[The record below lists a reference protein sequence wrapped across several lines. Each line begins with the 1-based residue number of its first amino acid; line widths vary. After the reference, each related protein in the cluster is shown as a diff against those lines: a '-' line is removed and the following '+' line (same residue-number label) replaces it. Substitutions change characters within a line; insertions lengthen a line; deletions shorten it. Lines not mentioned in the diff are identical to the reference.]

1 MSQIPSGLSRLKTPS
16 RIVKPVQGG
25 SVGAGSQPSAP
36 SVKPRGSVG
45 NSSQAG
51 SSTVQPRTSPSGAKL
66 NQMSS
71 GVTRR
76 GMQTSSNGK
85 LSASRDR
92 LVSPRGSLTGVEVA
106 QPRLPS
112 REKSQT
118 RLQYRRESSSSS
130 LRGASSRAEGAPV
143 IRRRGEVSR
152 APSES
157 QNQTVAVDSSKSNL
171 LSLFKLGDRVLVGN
185 SNPGAIAF
193 IGQTKFAKGD
203 WAGVVLDE
211 CVGKNNGSVQGVRYF
226 ECDPGHGI
234 FTKLEKLTKI
244 NQIGGGRTS
253 LSDGKAEKEKANLEI
268 GYRVVVSGT
277 KHGVVRYL
285 GETGF
290 AKGEWAGIEL
300 DEPLGKND
308 GAVAGTRYFQ
318 CEPNFGL
325 FAPLHK
331 VAKSSLPLPPR
342 LQAQLPQGNDVQN
355 SLGALGSNSSIN
367 SVSSTLSEASST
379 PKLSALNTSQIISS
393 PEPEVSEVKSSPPP
407 PPPPPP
413 SGSTQTPVSSGLV
426 TSQLVAL
433 QEALEDREK
442 QIQSLLAER
451 EFERAEVAN
460 ATSQVTK
467 VEEEVG
473 KLKEQ
478 HNEAILE
485 KEKSISELQSL
496 LETANKEKDDLQSQ
510 LEEEK
515 RRVEDLQFK
524 LEEEEITLGDELKI
538 EQKEIETLEIEL
550 KEKVASLSRL
560 KKELETTQNEK
571 GTALSKITELESALS
586 ESNTVVLDLRTS
598 VSDSN
603 SKIRELEATLFAKQ
617 AEHSGDAN
625 LRELQLKENSEK
637 ISSLA
642 KELEGHT
649 KTKTGLESE
658 IKILKSEL
666 VKSREESEALQK
678 EIYDL
683 TEKLH
688 NKEDEFSSLC
698 SELQVIKVTTLE
710 LQKQL
715 HLSEVK
721 SENLAADKAK
731 LESQIAELA
740 KNSGDSSEK
749 LVYLNEQLREK
760 DRTLDNLKSTS
771 AEAQVQ
777 IGRLTEDLAQAKEK
791 HDKDMLELKKSHHD
805 QTQATDKIV
814 QNLKSELE
822 ESLKNR
828 EDMKSAHQAKL
839 QDLTQ
844 TKDTERSAVEEEIKQ
859 KIGEI
864 NLLTQELHK
873 LKTLQQE
880 TLKENT
886 ELSGLKEQFSKLQSE
901 YKASQDQLTTLQLQL
916 ESLKAE
922 KGLVVGAQEDAE
934 KKQQELTE
942 QYSALQQE
950 HQSLVQSFD
959 TVSKENSSRKEEVEA
974 LSKARDITEKEK
986 CDMETKLE
994 ELKTH
999 CDSLQKEVEDARSL
1013 ANSKEEQLHLLSS
1026 SSSDAE
1032 AVILKL
1038 RSQVEDARTQ
1048 RDQVTKDVNIL
1059 SQENQSLK
1067 QSVNALEKDKADVAV
1082 EKDKLQAAIMDASN
1096 KIDGMSVELEEAN
1109 KRENYAKNAADA
1121 VRKEL
1126 EIKLQNAEL
1135 LAKKREE
1142 EVNSYRKENEML
1154 KSRLEKSFSNPTST
1168 QSVNASDMEAVMS
1181 KLRETE
1187 DLLEAVQTEKGNSEA
1202 QVDFLNSVIVDLQ
1215 RKNEEAEKKIEL
1227 FMMGNVPDTNGTLNL
1242 SDDDEPARPG
1252 IRQRLFCDICD
1263 VFDQHD
1269 TDDCPLQSSDA
1280 PDNLGTQYHGNRNE
1294 DRPYCDICEVFGHW
1308 TQDCDD
1314 EETF

>member
-25 SVGAGSQPSAP
+25 GVGAGSQPSAP
-36 SVKPRGSVG
+36 SVKPRGSVS

-51 SSTVQPRTSPSGAKL
+51 SSTVQPRTSPTGAKL
-66 NQMSS
+66 GQTSS

-76 GMQTSSNGK
+76 GMPTSDNGK
-85 LSASRDR
+85 LSASRER
-92 LVSPRGSLTGVEVA
+92 LVSPRGSLTGAEVA

-112 REKSQT
+112 RENSQT

-130 LRGASSRAEGAPV
+130 LRGASSRANGAPA
-143 IRRRGEVSR
+143 IRRRGEISR

-157 QNQTVAVDSSKSNL
+157 QSQTAPVDPSNSNL

-185 SNPGAIAF
+185 SNPGSIAF

-226 ECDPGHGI
+226 ECDAGHGI

-244 NQIGGGRTS
+244 NQIDGRRTS
-253 LSDGKAEKEKANLEI
+253 SSDVKVEKKKANLEI
-268 GYRVVVSGT
+268 GDRVVVSGS

-331 VAKSSLPLPPR
+331 VAISSLPLPPR
-342 LQAQLPQGNDVQN
+342 LQPQPPQGNDVQN

-367 SVSSTLSEASST
+367 SVSSTLSESSST
-379 PKLSALNTSQIISS
+379 PKPSTLSTSQIISS

-407 PPPPPP
+407 
-413 SGSTQTPVSSGLV
+413 SGLTQSPASSGVV

-442 QIQSLLAER
+442 QIQSLLADR

-473 KLKEQ
+473 KLKEK

-496 LETANKEKDDLQSQ
+496 LETSNKEKDDLQSQ

-515 RRVEDLQFK
+515 RKVEDLQFK

-560 KKELETTQNEK
+560 KEELETTQTEK
-571 GTALSKITELESALS
+571 STALSKITELESTLS
-586 ESNTVVLDLRTS
+586 ESNTLVSNLRTS
-598 VSDSN
+598 VSDSD

-617 AEHSGDAN
+617 EEHSSDASIREQQ
-625 LRELQLKENSEK
+625 LRENSER
-637 ISSLA
+637 ISALA
-642 KELEGHT
+642 KDIEEHAQI
-649 KTKTGLESE
+649 KTGLDSE

-666 VKSREESEALQK
+666 VRSKEENETLQK
-678 EIYDL
+678 EINDL

-688 NKEDEFSSLC
+688 HKEDEFSSLC
-698 SELQVIKVTTLE
+698 SELQVIKDTTLE

-715 HLSEVK
+715 HLSEVR

-740 KNSGDSSEK
+740 KNSGDSSQK

-760 DRTLDNLKSTS
+760 DRTLDKLKSSS

-777 IGRLTEDLAQAKEK
+777 IGRLTEDLAQAKEQ
-791 HDKDMLELKKSHHD
+791 HDKNVLEIKKSHQD
-805 QTQATDKIV
+805 QTLATDKMV

-822 ESLKNR
+822 QNLKKT
-828 EDMKSAHQAKL
+828 EDMQNAHQAKL
-839 QDLTQ
+839 QDLMQ
-844 TKDTERSAVEEEIKQ
+844 AKDTEYSAVEEQMKQ
-859 KIGEI
+859 KIKEI
-864 NLLTQELHK
+864 TSLTQELNK

-886 ELSGLKEQFSKLQSE
+886 ELSGVKEQYNKLQTD
-901 YKASQDQLTTLQLQL
+901 YKASQDQLAALQLQL
-916 ESLKAE
+916 ESLNAE
-922 KGLVVGAQEDAE
+922 KGLVMGAQEDAQ

-942 QYSALQQE
+942 KYSALQQE
-950 HQSLVQSFD
+950 HQSLVQAFD

-974 LSKARDITEKEK
+974 LSKAKDISEKEK

-999 CDSLQKEVEDARSL
+999 CNNLQKDVEDAKSL

-1032 AVILKL
+1032 EVILKL
-1038 RSQVEDARTQ
+1038 RNQVEEARTQ
-1048 RDQVTKDVNIL
+1048 RDQVTKEITVL

-1067 QSVNALEKDKADVAV
+1067 GSVDALKKDKEEVTV
-1082 EKDKLQAAIMDASN
+1082 EKDKLKAAMMDASD
-1096 KIDGMSVELEEAN
+1096 KIDGMSVELEEVK
-1109 KRENYAKNAADA
+1109 KRETNAKVAADSE
-1121 VRKEL
+1121 REEL

-1135 LAKKREE
+1135 LAKKRDD

-1154 KSRLEKSFSNPTST
+1154 KSRLERSISNPAPTSI

-1227 FMMGNVPDTNGTLNL
+1227 FMMGKVPDTNGTLNL
-1242 SDDDEPARPG
+1242 SDDDEPVRPG

-1280 PDNLGTQYHGNRNE
+1280 PDNLGTQHHGNRNE
-1294 DRPYCDICEVFGHW
+1294 ERPYCDICEVFGHW
-1308 TQDCDD
+1308 TRDCDD

>member
-25 SVGAGSQPSAP
+25 GVGAGSQPSAP
-36 SVKPRGSVG
+36 SVKPRGSVS

-51 SSTVQPRTSPSGAKL
+51 SSTVQPRTSPTGAKL
-66 NQMSS
+66 GQTSS

-76 GMQTSSNGK
+76 GMPTSDNGK
-85 LSASRDR
+85 LSASRER
-92 LVSPRGSLTGVEVA
+92 LVSPRGSLTGAEVA

-112 REKSQT
+112 RENSQT

-130 LRGASSRAEGAPV
+130 LRGVSSRANGAPA
-143 IRRRGEVSR
+143 IRRRGEISR

-157 QNQTVAVDSSKSNL
+157 QSQTVPVDPSNSNL

-185 SNPGAIAF
+185 SNPGSIAF

-226 ECDPGHGI
+226 ECDAGHGI

-244 NQIGGGRTS
+244 NQIDGRRTS
-253 LSDGKAEKEKANLEI
+253 SSDVKVEKKKANLEI
-268 GYRVVVSGT
+268 GDRVVVSGS

-331 VAKSSLPLPPR
+331 VAISSLPLPPR
-342 LQAQLPQGNDVQN
+342 LQPQPPQGNDVQN

-367 SVSSTLSEASST
+367 SVSSTLSESSST
-379 PKLSALNTSQIISS
+379 PKPSTLSTSQIISS

-407 PPPPPP
+407 
-413 SGSTQTPVSSGLV
+413 SGLTQSPASSGVV

-433 QEALEDREK
+433 QTSTVMRDISGYIVKKKEEALEDREK
-442 QIQSLLAER
+442 QIQSLLADR

-467 VEEEVG
+467 
-473 KLKEQ
+473 
-478 HNEAILE
+478 
-485 KEKSISELQSL
+485 
-496 LETANKEKDDLQSQ
+496 
-510 LEEEK
+510 
-515 RRVEDLQFK
+515 
-524 LEEEEITLGDELKI
+524 EITLGDELKI

-560 KKELETTQNEK
+560 KEELETTQTEK
-571 GTALSKITELESALS
+571 STALSKITELESALS
-586 ESNTVVLDLRTS
+586 ESNTLASNLRTS
-598 VSDSN
+598 VSDSD

-617 AEHSGDAN
+617 EEHSGDASIREQQ
-625 LRELQLKENSEK
+625 LRENSER
-637 ISSLA
+637 ISALA
-642 KELEGHT
+642 KDIEEHA
-649 KTKTGLESE
+649 KIKTGLDSE

-666 VKSREESEALQK
+666 VRSKEENETLQK
-678 EIYDL
+678 EINDL

-688 NKEDEFSSLC
+688 HKEDEFSSLC
-698 SELQVIKVTTLE
+698 SELQVIKDTTLE

-715 HLSEVK
+715 HLSEVR

-740 KNSGDSSEK
+740 KNSGDSSQK

-760 DRTLDNLKSTS
+760 DRTLDKLKSSS

-777 IGRLTEDLAQAKEK
+777 IGRLTEDLAQAKEQ
-791 HDKDMLELKKSHHD
+791 HDKNVLEIKKSHQD
-805 QTQATDKIV
+805 QTLATDKMV

-822 ESLKNR
+822 QNLKNT
-828 EDMKSAHQAKL
+828 EDMQSAHQAKL
-839 QDLTQ
+839 QDLMQ
-844 TKDTERSAVEEEIKQ
+844 AKDTEYSAVEEQMKQ
-859 KIGEI
+859 KIKEI
-864 NLLTQELHK
+864 TSLTQELNK

-886 ELSGLKEQFSKLQSE
+886 ELSGVKEQYNKLQTD
-901 YKASQDQLTTLQLQL
+901 YKALQDQLAALQLQL
-916 ESLKAE
+916 ESLNAE
-922 KGLVVGAQEDAE
+922 KGLVKGAQEDAQ

-942 QYSALQQE
+942 KYSALQQE
-950 HQSLVQSFD
+950 HQSLVQAFD
-959 TVSKENSSRKEEVEA
+959 TVSKENSSRKEEVET
-974 LSKARDITEKEK
+974 LSKAKDLSEKEK
-986 CDMETKLE
+986 CDMKTKLE

-999 CDSLQKEVEDARSL
+999 CNNLQKDVEDAKSL

-1032 AVILKL
+1032 EVILKL
-1038 RSQVEDARTQ
+1038 RNQVEEARTQ
-1048 RDQVTKDVNIL
+1048 RDQVTKEITVL

-1067 QSVNALEKDKADVAV
+1067 GSVDALEKDKKEATV
-1082 EKDKLQAAIMDASN
+1082 EKDKLKAAMMDASN
-1096 KIDGMSVELEEAN
+1096 KIDGMSVELEEVK
-1109 KRENYAKNAADA
+1109 KRETNAKVAADSE
-1121 VRKEL
+1121 REEL

-1135 LAKKREE
+1135 LAKKRDD

-1154 KSRLEKSFSNPTST
+1154 KSRLERSISNPAPTSI

-1227 FMMGNVPDTNGTLNL
+1227 FMMGKVPDTNGTLNL
-1242 SDDDEPARPG
+1242 SDDDEPVRPG

-1280 PDNLGTQYHGNRNE
+1280 PDNLGTQHHGNRNE
-1294 DRPYCDICEVFGHW
+1294 ERPYCDICEVFGHW
-1308 TQDCDD
+1308 TRDCDD